1 MDYDD
6 NNDDDD
12 DDFMKFVRDIFPL
25 NMFLNVTGFGAST
38 VAHVYMRGV
47 TSWLILYCPTCYM

>member
-47 TSWLILYCPTCYM
+47 TS